1 MKIESV
7 ELLVVGAGPAGLGA
21 AIAAAERGVETVV
34 VDGFSQ
40 PGGQYFMQ
48 LPAAFSSA
56 KGADMEEKGKLW
68 LDKLGKLPVRV
79 ISKTLV
85 WGIFEEEGRD
95 TWLAALYGSDSPRY
109 FRAAKIILAGGA
121 YDSPVPFPGWT
132 LPGVMTCGAALILLK
147 TYRVAPGTKALV
159 TGAGPL
165 LLSVAAHLIEAGV
178 RVEAVCESNR
188 PFPRGLVH
196 LPAILE
202 NFSRVREGARYA
214 GKLMSA
220 ATPYKPGWSVLSASG
235 RERVERAVIAKLDK
249 AGRPIPG
256 KTQTFDVDLVVAGY
270 NLTPNTGLAR
280 MVGCELNYQ
289 PQKGGWIPLRD
300 ENMRASK
307 PGVYVVGD
315 GAGIGGADNALLE
328 GQIAGVHAA
337 QETGH
342 LSPASA
348 DEILR
353 GIRAKRRSQVRF
365 GKMYG
370 DLFTPQHGL
379 IALAQDDTVLCRC
392 EDVTLGEVKKAIQM
406 GAATLREVKMATRC
420 GMGNCQGRVCERSVS
435 AVLVEAMSGELEA
448 YKSAGYY
455 SIRPPL
461 HPIPVQFLA
470 ESQLEDL

>member
-1 MKIESV
+1 MKIETA
-7 ELLVVGAGPAGLGA
+7 ELVVVGAGPAGLGA
-21 AIAAAERGVETVV
+21 AVAAAEQGVETVV

-48 LPAAFSSA
+48 MPAAFSSV
-56 KGADMEEKGKLW
+56 KGTDMEEKGKLW
-68 LDKLGKLPVRV
+68 LDKLGGLPVRV

-85 WGIFEEEGRD
+85 WGIFEEEGQD
-95 TWLAALYGSDSPRY
+95 TWLVALYGADSPRY
-109 FRAAKIILAGGA
+109 FRTGKIILASGA

-132 LPGVMTCGAALILLK
+132 LPGVMTCGAALILSK

-159 TGAGPL
+159 TGTGPL

-178 RVEAVCESNR
+178 QVKAVCESNR
-188 PFPRGLVH
+188 LFPRGILH
-196 LPAILE
+196 LRATLE
-202 NFSRVREGARYA
+202 NFNRVREGARYA
-214 GKLMSA
+214 GRLMSA

-235 RERVERAVIAKLDK
+235 KERVERAVITKLDK

-270 NLTPNTGLAR
+270 SLTPNTGLAR
-280 MVGCELNYQ
+280 MVGCELDYQ

-300 ENMRASK
+300 ENMRALK

-328 GQIAGVHAA
+328 GQLAGVHAA
-337 QETGH
+337 REMGH
-342 LSPASA
+342 LSPSSA

-353 GIRAKRRSQVRF
+353 GLRVKRRSQIRF
-365 GKMYG
+365 GEMYG

-379 IALAQDDTVLCRC
+379 IALAQDDTILCRC
-392 EDVTLGEVKKAIQM
+392 EDVTFGQVKEAIQM
-406 GAATLREVKMATRC
+406 GATTLREVKMATRC
-420 GMGNCQGRVCERSVS
+420 GMGNCQGRMCERSVS

-448 YKSAGYY
+448 YKSAGHY

-461 HPIPVQFLA
+461 HPIPAQFLA
-470 ESQLEDL
+470 EAQSDDL

>member
-1 MKIESV
+1 MKIETV

-21 AIAAAERGVETVV
+21 AVAAAEQGVETVV

-48 LPAAFSSA
+48 MPAAFFSV
-56 KGADMEEKGKLW
+56 KGTDMEEKGKLW
-68 LDKLGKLPVRV
+68 LDKLENLPVRV

-95 TWLAALYGSDSPRY
+95 TWMAALYGVDSPRY
-109 FRAAKIILAGGA
+109 FRARKIILANGA

-165 LLSVAAHLIEAGV
+165 LLSVAAHLIGAGAQV
-178 RVEAVCESNR
+178 AAVCESNR
-188 PFPRGLVH
+188 PFPRGLAH

-202 NFSRVREGARYA
+202 NFSRVREGVRYA
-214 GKLMSA
+214 GRLMSA
-220 ATPYKPGWSVLSASG
+220 GTPYKPGWSVLSASG
-235 RERVERAVIAKLDK
+235 RERVERAVIVKLDK
-249 AGRPIPG
+249 TGRPIPAV
-256 KTQTFDVDLVVAGY
+256 TQTFDVDLVVTGY
-270 NLTPNTGLAR
+270 SLIPNTGLAR
-280 MVGCELNYQ
+280 MIGCELDYQ

-315 GAGIGGADNALLE
+315 GAGIGGAENALLE

-337 QETGH
+337 QELGH
-342 LSPASA
+342 LAPISA
-348 DEILR
+348 DEALR
-353 GIRAKRRSQVRF
+353 SLRAKRRSQIRF
-365 GKMYG
+365 GQMYG

-379 IALAQDDTVLCRC
+379 ISLARDDTILCRC
-392 EDVTLGEVKKAIQM
+392 EDVTLGQVKEAIQM
-406 GAATLREVKMATRC
+406 GATTLREVKMATRC
-420 GMGNCQGRVCERSVS
+420 GMGNCQGRMCERSV
-435 AVLVEAMSGELEA
+435 
-448 YKSAGYY
+448 
-455 SIRPPL
+455 
-461 HPIPVQFLA
+461 
-470 ESQLEDL
+470 